1 MIWAV
6 GRDLLRW
13 RDLRRRVGAYA
24 ERRLVLASPSRR
36 QRFALALETVRH
48 LSNRPR
54 LSVLD
59 AGCGD
64 GLLAEAAAQRN
75 PAWQVLGV
83 DSSPAAL
90 ARAAARSEAAGLR
103 NIRFH
108 EADLTQGL
116 GESLYDVIFAVECL
130 EEIEEDRRAL
140 QMLAA
145 ALAPGGLLLVH
156 VPERGWTPTL
166 RGSSNIWR
174 HEVRHGYD
182 RAELVRLIEETG
194 LTVVEVRGSYR
205 RLVQLAQE
213 IRDRIKTAPTWRRAL
228 AFPLMVLAVWL
239 ETAGLTWGREQ
250 ALFAVARRR
259 SDPTTPYS
267 ELRTQG
273 DEAADDSMAYVAVL
287 STDSFLEGVL
297 VLNESLRLCR
307 SKHKLVV
314 VVSGNVSSAVREIL
328 DRANVPQIH
337 PEQLAIPD
345 YILAANEKSDFHRH
359 WSYVFDKLH
368 AFSLTQFEKIV
379 YVDSDVLVLRNIDD
393 LFDKPHMSATV
404 AGELPGRDASVDFST
419 GLMVIEPEPGLTG
432 ELVSLLP
439 EAFERERRW
448 RTAAGRPMSM
458 GVQGVINLA
467 WPDWM
472 ARSEV
477 QLHPKYNVMA
487 THLDYYL
494 AQLDYRLRGPDAI
507 RVLHFDGEV
516 KPWMTTGIDFY
527 RRVGGL
533 VVRRRSWE
541 AAAFLGYKAILQS
554 ARLRLTRAR

>member
-1 MIWAV
+1 MIYGV
-6 GRDLLRW
+6 GRDLQWW
-13 RDLRRRVGAYA
+13 RTLRRRLGAYA
-24 ERRLVLASPSRR
+24 ERRLALASPSRR

-48 LSNRPR
+48 LSDRHG
-54 LSVLD
+54 LKVLD

-64 GLLAEAAAQRN
+64 GLLAEAAARQN

-83 DSSPAAL
+83 DSSTAAV
-90 ARAAARSEAAGLR
+90 AQAAARSEAFGLQ
-103 NIRFH
+103 NLRFQ

-116 GESLYDVIFAVECL
+116 GESAYDVIFAVECL
-130 EEIEEDRRAL
+130 EEIDEDRRAL
-140 QMLAA
+140 EMLAA

-156 VPERGWTPTL
+156 VPERDWTPTL
-166 RGSSNIWR
+166 PGSSKIWR
-174 HEVRHGYD
+174 HEVRHGYS
-182 RAELVRLIEETG
+182 RTELIALIEETG
-194 LTVVEVRGSYR
+194 LTVVEVRGTYR

-213 IRDRIKTAPTWRRAL
+213 IRDRIKTAPTWGRAL
-228 AFPLMVLAVWL
+228 VFPLMVLAVVL
-239 ETAGLTWGREQ
+239 EDAGVTWGREQ
-250 ALFAVARRR
+250 ALFAVALRKSDTTAPR
-259 SDPTTPYS
+259 SDVQT
-267 ELRTQG
+267 RR
-273 DEAADDSMAYVAVL
+273 DHADDSMAYVAIL

-314 VVSGNVSSAVREIL
+314 VVGTNVSSAVRETL
-328 DRANVPQIH
+328 SRANVPQLQPQPLEI
-337 PEQLAIPD
+337 PE
-345 YILAANEKSDFHRH
+345 YILSANEKSDYHRH
-359 WSYVFDKLH
+359 WSHVFDKLH

-379 YVDSDVLVLRNIDD
+379 YVDSDVLVVRNIDD

-404 AGELPGRDASVDFST
+404 AGELPGRDESVDFST
-419 GLMVIEPEPGLTG
+419 GLMVIEPEPGLTA

-458 GVQGVINLA
+458 GVQSVINMA

-472 ARSEV
+472 TQREV
-477 QLHPKYNVMA
+477 RLHSKYNVMA

-494 AQLDYRLRGPDAI
+494 EQLGYSFRGSDAI

-516 KPWMTTGIDFY
+516 KPWMTRGIGFY

-533 VVRRRSWE
+533 FVRRRRWE
-541 AAAFLGYKAILQS
+541 AAALLAYGAILQS
-554 ARLRLTRAR
+554 ARLRLALSR